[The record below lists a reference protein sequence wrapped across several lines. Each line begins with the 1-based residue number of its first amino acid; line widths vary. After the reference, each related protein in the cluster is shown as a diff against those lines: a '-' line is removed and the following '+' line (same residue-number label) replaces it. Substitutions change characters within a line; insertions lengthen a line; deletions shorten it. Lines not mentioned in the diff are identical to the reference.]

1 MSDGQANMAKV
12 AAYIEANNSSWADFP
27 AFEWC
32 RNKGEGWYLPSI
44 NEIMAIGN
52 NYNGGTRMKYDRQTR
67 NRFNNALKE
76 HGGKRMDRLVYYFSS
91 TEKDEKTAYTSHMDL
106 EPPFVVEIPKHNKF
120 LVRAV
125 RRF

>member
-1 MSDGQANMAKV
+1 
-12 AAYIEANNSSWADFP
+12 
-27 AFEWC
+27 
-32 RNKGEGWYLPSI
+32 
-44 NEIMAIGN
+44 
-52 NYNGGTRMKYDRQTR
+52 
-67 NRFNNALKE
+67 
-76 HGGKRMDRLVYYFSS
+76 MDRLVYYFSS